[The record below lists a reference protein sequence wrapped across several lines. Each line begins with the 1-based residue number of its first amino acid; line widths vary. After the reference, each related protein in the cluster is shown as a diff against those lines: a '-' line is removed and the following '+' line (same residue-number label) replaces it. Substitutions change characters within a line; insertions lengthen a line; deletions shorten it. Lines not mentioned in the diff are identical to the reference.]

1 MLKDL
6 LATPSPVLAVAERFA
21 AEVMAPAAA
30 GWERD
35 RAAPRDAF
43 ARAAEA
49 GLCGLFV
56 SRAAGGHDLTCLER
70 IALWEMLA
78 AADFGFTFSLV
89 VHTAFAT
96 AVERAGSAELR
107 QRFLPPMLSGQA
119 LGAFLLTEAHGGSDA
134 AAIRTL
140 ARRDGEDWVV
150 TGAKTWVTNAAS
162 ADLLHLYV
170 QTDPAA
176 GWRGIAALVVEADR
190 PGVVREAP
198 YHMLGGHSMG
208 VGGFR
213 FEEVRVPAGQ
223 MLFPPGE
230 GFKAALGGITIA
242 RIVVAAM
249 CAGMMQRALDLA
261 VATVRERQAFGRR
274 LADFQ
279 GLQWRLADVASDI
292 HAIRCMAADAARR
305 VDAGTDAQIPA
316 AHVKKLA
323 PARALEGL
331 AACMQV
337 MGADGLKQDS
347 PLPRHLAAAKLAQY
361 MDGSTEIQNVVIARH
376 LLGAA

>member
-6 LATPSPVLAVAERFA
+6 LAAPPPVLAVAERFA
-21 AEVMAPAAA
+21 AEVMAPSAA

-35 RAAPRDAF
+35 RAAPRAAF
-43 ARAAEA
+43 GQAADA

-56 SRAAGGHDLTCLER
+56 SREAGGHDLNCLER
-70 IALWEMLA
+70 IALWEVLA

-96 AVERAGSAELR
+96 AIERAADEGLR
-107 QRFLPPMLSGQA
+107 RRFLPPMLSGQA

-140 ARRDGEDWVV
+140 ARRDGADWVV
-150 TGAKTWVTNAAS
+150 TGAKTWVTNAVS

-170 QTDPAA
+170 QTDPEA
-176 GWRGIAALVVEADR
+176 GWRGIAGFVVEADS
-190 PGVVREAP
+190 PGVVREPP
-198 YHMLGGHSMG
+198 YLMLGGHSMG
-208 VGGFR
+208 VGGIR
-213 FEEVRVPAGQ
+213 FEEARVPAAQ

-249 CAGMMQRALDLA
+249 CAGMMQRGLDLA
-261 VATVRERQAFGRR
+261 TATLRERRAFGRP
-274 LADFQ
+274 LAEFQ
-279 GLQWRLADVASDI
+279 GLQWQLADVASDI

-305 VDAGTDAQIPA
+305 VDAGEDAQIAA

-323 PARALEGL
+323 PARAMAGL
-331 AACMQV
+331 SACMQV
-337 MGADGLKQDS
+337 MGADGLKHDS

-361 MDGSTEIQNVVIARH
+361 MDGSTEIQNLVIARH
-376 LLGAA
+376 LLG